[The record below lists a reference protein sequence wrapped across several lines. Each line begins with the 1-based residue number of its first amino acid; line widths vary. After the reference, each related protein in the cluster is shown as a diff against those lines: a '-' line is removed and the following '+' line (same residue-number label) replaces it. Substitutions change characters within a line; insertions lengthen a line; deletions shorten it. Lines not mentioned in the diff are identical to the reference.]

1 MADFS
6 DHGHDAPLE
15 SCVNLDFK
23 LRLLLPESTPSG
35 NFIGIE
41 NLMGEYLKTHSWSKK
56 AYVLQLFLL
65 CVISFGV
72 SL

>member
-1 MADFS
+1 MLYGRFS
-6 DHGHDAPLE
+6 DHGHDAPTE

-23 LRLLLPESTPSG
+23 LGLLLPESTPSG

-41 NLMGEYLKTHSWSKK
+41 NLMGEYLKTHSWSKSIC
-56 AYVLQLFLL
+56 ASTLFT
-65 CVISFGV
+65 CFGV